1 MDQNFSSTLYESFF
15 LSKFMLILNFVL
27 CMTLM
32 KSKVF
37 LLIHILPASKKKQTN
52 QKTNTNKQRK
62 NQRLIHSLT
71 TATNKLVKLHMIYY
85 KYSTEY
91 EDYGTEM

>member
-1 MDQNFSSTLYESFF
+1 MHDINEIKGIPSYTYPSCL
-15 LSKFMLILNFVL
+15 
-27 CMTLM
+27 
-32 KSKVF
+32 
-37 LLIHILPASKKKQTN
+37 KKKNKQTN

>member
-52 QKTNTNKQRK
+52 KPKNKYKQTK
-62 NQRLIHSLT
+62 KKPETYTFLNNS
-71 TATNKLVKLHMIYY
+71 NK
-85 KYSTEY
+85 
-91 EDYGTEM
+91 

>member
-37 LLIHILPASKKKQTN
+37 LLIHILPASKKK
-52 QKTNTNKQRK
+52 KKPKTNKQRK